1 MGKFG
6 RNGETSRHYDHPKLN
21 QEDLNHLNRFITS
34 NEIEAIKKEP
44 PNKENP
50 RFTDNST
57 RHLMN

>member
-1 MGKFG
+1 MHKFI
-6 RNGETSRHYDHPKLN
+6 EAFDQLKLSK
-21 QEDLNHLNRFITS
+21 EDINHLNRFITS